1 MIILD
6 LEWNRGYDKKP
17 LDEILQIGAVRVA
30 ELGGPIVSTFD
41 AHIRPRVHKK
51 FGPGAK
57 KLPDLDLSRASDL
70 DFPTALASFTAW
82 CGDDHELGLW
92 GSDDLG
98 VLYQNCAYWDLP
110 VPELTTTYD
119 LQLTFGEL
127 LDAGPQRIALW
138 RAVDYCRIPDIFT
151 YHNALY
157 DAAYVALVSAFL
169 RPEDLTTLPSPD
181 RQAAVQAATP
191 VVPREELPDFTKE
204 RFTPPPKF
212 RIGPLPAPAEILSAR
227 RARRPTCPLCGRRYR
242 AEEWRKG
249 NGEQYYAPFTC
260 PQHGIFLSRLT
271 LAHLPDGTWRGTLAV
286 PVLDADEIRSF
297 RGTFRAQP
305 VTVPDTK
312 AVETAETPAAAPAQP
327 PAKKAAKSK
336 KKRRRWYAPQPKRT
350 AASV

>member
-70 DFPTALASFTAW
+70 DFPTALAAFADW

-110 VPELTTTYD
+110 VPALTTTYD
-119 LQLTFGEL
+119 LQLAFGEL

-169 RPEDLTTLPSPD
+169 RPEDLTALPPPG
-181 RQAAVQAATP
+181 RQAAVQAA
-191 VVPREELPDFTKE
+191 VPAMPRVELPDFTKE
-204 RFTPPPKF
+204 PFTPPPKF
-212 RIGPLPAPAEILSAR
+212 RIGPLPGPAEILSAR

-249 NGEQYYAPFTC
+249 YGEQYYAPFTC

-297 RGTFRAQP
+297 RGTFRPQS
-305 VTVPDTK
+305 
-312 AVETAETPAAAPAQP
+312 AEIPRLEAAPPAVLPQP
-327 PAKKAAKSK
+327 PAKKAAKK
-336 KKRRRWYAPQPKRT
+336 KRRRRWYAPQPKRS